1 MTTIGPD
8 DTPGSM
14 PGGADDL
21 NQDFTLTAGD
31 DIDDDDDDD
40 DDNDDDDD
48 AADDDVDDD
57 DGGDGASEGNPA

>member
-8 DTPGSM
+8 ETPGTT
-14 PGGADDL
+14 PGDGADDL

-31 DIDDDDDDD
+31 DVEVDDDDDD
-40 DDNDDDDD
+40 DDDDD